1 MLKEMKGLKRNTSMN
16 ISEFERNKPKKT
28 MAYINKL
35 IKKYQKIWQEMDMM
49 DDYDVA
55 KVEMAHDFERELQEL
70 KEIFKSGE

>member
-1 MLKEMKGLKRNTSMN
+1 MN

>member
-1 MLKEMKGLKRNTSMN
+1 MN
-16 ISEFERNKPKKT
+16 ISEFERNKPRKT

-49 DDYDVA
+49 DDYDEA
-55 KVEMAHDFERELQEL
+55 KVEMAHDFEKELQEL

>member
-1 MLKEMKGLKRNTSMN
+1 MN
-16 ISEFERNKPKKT
+16 ISEFERNKPRKT

-55 KVEMAHDFERELQEL
+55 KVEMAHDFENAVFVPVKFGSSVADL
-70 KEIFKSGE
+70 FPSG